1 MYNITDKYIIITKK
15 YITKYLKLVFERK
28 FSKKICDEY
37 IKTYINVRYY
47 NLYEKGNYYTLRK
60 EILLN
65 IKEKKER
72 MIVDNYANEDLIEN
86 MAVFFFYIVY
96 FDKVTPY
103 KNLDKIINNITTLRK
118 KILNKENEDF
128 RQNLFDLVQD
138 DSKEKE
144 QLLSKFESNEF
155 FLKISNYENTSNV
168 YRVNLKYN
176 IEFPEIYSTIAIE
189 KAFNMTTVSEDK
201 LFVEY
206 YMISVKILNDILKG
220 NFKKQYI
227 LEFSDTLLK
236 KKQKMNRLMKI
247 INNLAIQDKIS
258 LKIRY
263 EQFNKNK
270 EQIYELMRNG
280 FKIAVILDS
289 TVNTERTE
297 IERLNIFSYILINKD
312 ASYYDDIMKNKKILR
327 NVIEI

>member
-1 MYNITDKYIIITKK
+1 MKEYKVKITDEALSDMNQIYDYINETLLSPENAISQYNRIADG
-15 YITKYLKLVFERK
+15 ILKLSSFPKRFHTLDFEPWR
-28 FSKKICDEY
+28 
-37 IKTYINVRYY
+37 T
-47 NLYEKGNYYTLRK
+47 KGLR
-60 EILLN
+60 
-65 IKEKKER
+65 R

-144 QLLSKFESNEF
+144 QLLSTFESNEF

-327 NVIEI
+327 NIIEI